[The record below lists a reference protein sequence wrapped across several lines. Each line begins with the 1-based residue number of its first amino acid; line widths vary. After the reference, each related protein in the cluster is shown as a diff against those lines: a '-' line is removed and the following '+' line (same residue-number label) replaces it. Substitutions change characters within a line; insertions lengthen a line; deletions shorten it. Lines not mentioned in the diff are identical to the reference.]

1 MSGKSQHCSLPLPYS
16 ALYRIYFQLIL
27 QSLFSP
33 SAMSEIQSV
42 DLGAHLRTPSVH
54 AYVADQI
61 EEASLKVPVFNQLH
75 RLAEVRD
82 RRPFAC
88 STMLISLQRDFALE
102 HYMWVEDAHD
112 VSIFCTRSGNVGEAT
127 LFVTGVVSKHST
139 MPYNTFQEY
148 VSVVALPGMNHSP
161 NF

>member
-1 MSGKSQHCSLPLPYS
+1 
-16 ALYRIYFQLIL
+16 
-27 QSLFSP
+27 
-33 SAMSEIQSV
+33 MSEIQSV

-112 VSIFCTRSGNVGEAT
+112 VFHRLLGCTVGEEDE
-127 LFVTGVVSKHST
+127 GVVLACRVGLGD
-139 MPYNTFQEY
+139 EE
-148 VSVVALPGMNHSP
+148 SVDEFWRVWDEVFVLAVDGVDGEDGVLPNV
-161 NF
+161 